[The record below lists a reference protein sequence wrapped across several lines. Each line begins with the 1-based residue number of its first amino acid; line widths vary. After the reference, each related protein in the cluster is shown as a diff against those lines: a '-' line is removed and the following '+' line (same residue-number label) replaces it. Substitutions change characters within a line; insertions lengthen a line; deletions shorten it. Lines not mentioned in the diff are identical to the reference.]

1 MTRRPLR
8 GWLFAWAIHLW
19 CGMVYGHEYVA
30 VSPEI
35 QGRVVAECKHC
46 GRRTVL

>member
-19 CGMVYGHEYVA
+19 CGAVYGHEDKA
-30 VSPEI
+30 VSPEV
-35 QGRVVAECKHC
+35 QGMAVVKCVHC
-46 GRRTVL
+46 GRRKVV